1 MPKISKDKIDLFI
14 SLYNNGVSY
23 DEISQK
29 TSMHKAGF
37 ARLVSKLKLKPRL
50 TLLSDKEK
58 DFIDK
63 LAKIE
68 QEIYLLE
75 QQLYTHTKTI
85 HLKNVIRSVEIPLR
99 EWSPTRSFY
108 IFQ

>member
-58 DFIDK
+58 DFIKNNCEKGVSVVDIAKYLNRSLATIYNEIERQNIIYIDK
-63 LAKIE
+63 DTDINKNAK
-68 QEIYLLE
+68 
-75 QQLYTHTKTI
+75 K
-85 HLKNVIRSVEIPLR
+85 
-99 EWSPTRSFY
+99 
-108 IFQ
+108 